1 MIRNVNRI
9 DHVAALIRPEN
20 LEAVADRMAE
30 VFRTKFYGP
39 FDRPAAGLRIAT
51 SLDVGI
57 ELVSPLDDNPEN
69 PLNKMLAERGEHW
82 MSVVVGVGDMDATCD
97 HLARL
102 GYKARVRRQG
112 LTGEEPY
119 AHRVTSMEQA
129 MYDPDL
135 SGGLPLAFCCIEER
149 EGIE

>member
-20 LEAVADRMAE
+20 LEAVAARMAE
-30 VFRTKFYGP
+30 ALRTTFYGP

-51 SLDVGI
+51 SLDAGI
-57 ELVSPLDDNPEN
+57 ELVSPLTDDPAN
-69 PLNKMLAERGEHW
+69 PLNRMLAERGEHW
-82 MSVVVGVGDMDATCD
+82 MSVVFGVSDMAEACD

-102 GYKARVRRQG
+102 GYTPRMRRQG
-112 LTGEEPY
+112 FTGEEPY

-129 MYDPDL
+129 MFDPAL
-135 SGGLPLAFCCIEER
+135 SGGLPFALCCIEER
-149 EGIE
+149 EEVE